1 MQHTGPSQ
9 FCRAPACS
17 SQVVKYRDTASYLLL
32 LKASEDAHTSPVKEA
47 LSRST
52 QPLSVKHSVSSSS
65 PPESS
70 LAGTPATSAKQLDW
84 LNASVNA
91 AVLGLRMLPPSQR
104 GLAAPRPAE
113 SERLDSAPDIARVA
127 CSSMLL
133 CLLSGCSILCTLY
146 VVICTRHELWVN
158 SPVGSPELAGTE
170 VAA

>member
-1 MQHTGPSQ
+1 MQHAGPSQ

-17 SQVVKYRDTASYLLL
+17 SQVVKYRDAASYLLL
-32 LKASEDAHTSPVKEA
+32 LKASEDAHTSPLKEA

-113 SERLDSAPDIARVA
+113 SERLDSRARH
-127 CSSMLL
+127 SPGGLL
-133 CLLSGCSILCTLY
+133 VHAT
-146 VVICTRHELWVN
+146 V
-158 SPVGSPELAGTE
+158 PAVGVLNLVHLVRGDLH
-170 VAA
+170 AARAVGQFPGLQP